1 MLSEEEVK
9 HIATLARIGL
19 KEEEVAQYQKEL
31 SSVLDF
37 FRELETVNTDAVESV
52 DYSAGM
58 HSHARQDRREDFAVS
73 DREMLLKNVPE
84 LKNGFVKVKSV
95 F

>member
-1 MLSEEEVK
+1 MLTQEEVK

-37 FRELETVNTDAVESV
+37 FRELETVNTGVIGSV
-52 DYSAGM
+52 DYSTGM